1 MSGMDR
7 KKPDWIE
14 HKGQGLSSGIA
25 MGYAFRM
32 EAFNSGIFRI
42 RINESEV
49 DSEMKRFR
57 EAVADSQK
65 RCLADKARL
74 ESAVGRELSYVIDA
88 HLLMLEDPNF
98 LGEIEKRIIDKL
110 ASPEQA
116 VREVADELLHA
127 YSALEDNYFRDR
139 VSDFEDVV
147 DRLIAGLLKLN
158 IEHPDTGPEKDIILV
173 ARSLKLSQL
182 ASVPFERITALVLEK
197 VGNTSHVAII
207 ARSYGVPVIS
217 GINNIRNKINSGDL
231 LYVDGDAGIVRVSKG
246 SNGFVLEEET
256 GEIKAAVPSLFV
268 SDQELCI
275 TKDGKTVNILG
286 NIEIAS
292 EVSSVLELGAEGV
305 GLFRTE
311 YLYMKERTLDIS
323 EEEHF
328 QVYRSFAEALNGKV
342 GIIRTL
348 DLSFGELSG
357 GEFLAGD
364 EGAVLGLRGIRL
376 SLNRP
381 EMFKKQ
387 VRAILRASEYGNL
400 KIVLP
405 MVSDL
410 DEFLEA
416 REIVTSME
424 QSLGI
429 GDTKHPS
436 IQLGVLLEVPSA
448 VLVLKSL
455 ARVADFFSLG
465 TNDLIQY
472 TLAIGRLNEDVSY
485 LYNPLHPAVLAL
497 LKSVAEITGAAG
509 KETVV
514 CGEMASDPVYSQ
526 VLLGLGF
533 DCLSVAP
540 LVIPRLKD
548 ILRNTSVAELKIS
561 VAEMLKLETP
571 REIKKYADRAFGKE
585 DV

>member
-1 MSGMDR
+1 MGR

-14 HKGQGLSSGIA
+14 YKGQGLSSGIA
-25 MGYAFRM
+25 MGHAFRM

-116 VREVADELLHA
+116 VREVADELLQA

-217 GINNIRNKINSGDL
+217 GIDNIRNKINSGDL
-231 LYVDGDAGIVRVSKG
+231 LYVDGDSGIVRVSKG

-256 GEIKAAVPSLFV
+256 GEINTTGSSQFA
-268 SDQELCI
+268 SDQESCI
-275 TKDGKTVNILG
+275 TRDGKTINILG

-311 YLYMKERTLDIS
+311 YLYLKEKTLDIS

-328 QVYRSFAEALNGKV
+328 QVYRSFAEDLNGKV

-381 EMFKKQ
+381 EMFRKQ

-405 MVSDL
+405 MVSGL
-410 DEFLEA
+410 EEFLEA
-416 REIVTSME
+416 RKIVTSME

-429 GDTKHPS
+429 GDSKHPS

-455 ARVADFFSLG
+455 ARVVDFFSLG

-533 DCLSVAP
+533 DWLSVAP
-540 LVIPRLKD
+540 LVIPKLKD
-548 ILRNTSVAELKIS
+548 VLRNTNLEELKIN

-571 REIKKYADRAFGKE
+571 GEIRKYADRAFSRE